1 MCGGAWG
8 VVTRKEC
15 FQKWNVTESEEIV
28 PSNVNLKSAKLK
40 AKTPSSSQRQ
50 KQKWQHRCSFRKYE
64 DRGPLQIL
72 FFFFLKLPLQILI
85 SIWVV
90 LPDWY
95 ISNIVP
101 IHNFLQ
107 KWIRTILWFMALML
121 INNNEISIQI
131 QLLEQMKIIYS
142 NIKNYKVQTINR
154 RNQLLTK
161 TFITKR
167 R

>member
-1 MCGGAWG
+1 MFPKVECYWVRGNCNFECKSEKCKTKSQKLRVQVNDKNKSDSID
-8 VVTRKEC
+8 VVSENTR
-15 FQKWNVTESEEIV
+15 I
-28 PSNVNLKSAKLK
+28 
-40 AKTPSSSQRQ
+40 
-50 KQKWQHRCSFRKYE
+50 E
-64 DRGPLQIL
+64 DRYKY

-101 IHNFLQ
+101 LHNFLQ

-142 NIKNYKVQTINR
+142 NIKNYK
-154 RNQLLTK
+154 L
-161 TFITKR
+161 
-167 R
+167 